1 MVASGPEST
10 AEQSTTRTPA
20 RGPPILRLLLALPR
34 RGAEDALRHEA
45 RLVARPLAVDRRPRG
60 GGPRV
65 LRRRPRA
72 ARGGRGPRGRG
83 GRDERPGEARGGA
96 RGELLAPRR
105 ECARSARER
114 RQLAG
119 EVGLGRGQQ

>member
-60 GGPRV
+60 VDLRV
-65 LRRRPRA
+65 LRRR
-72 ARGGRGPRGRG
+72 
-83 GRDERPGEARGGA
+83 A
-96 RGELLAPRR
+96 RGELDEMAGEVQTGVRGELLGARR

-114 RQLAG
+114 RQPAG
-119 EVGLGRGQQ
+119 EVGLGG